1 MDKISFRLD
10 DGSLAEFYVLEQ
22 AKLSG
27 NNYILVTEEEEGDG
41 EALIL
46 KESALSDKKDLVYE
60 IVDDDD
66 ELEALGSLFESLL
79 DDIELAWVRKENFWV
94 KMI

>member
-79 DDIELAWVRKENFWV
+79 DDIDLA
-94 KMI
+94 